1 VDSLVAGEIARGIS
15 FAEWA
20 KNRADAEGRLK
31 DMAISIGLD
40 PESIVKFSEGEEG
53 DNDDGI

>member
-1 VDSLVAGEIARGIS
+1 
-15 FAEWA
+15 
-20 KNRADAEGRLK
+20 
-31 DMAISIGLD
+31 MAISIGLD